1 MSVQNQGAGAEGAKE
16 SRPSHFEERF
26 TAISEWRGCGAT
38 GCGRGA
44 AGEGSPP
51 FPQHS
56 QGHPPSRTAVSR
68 CLPSW
73 LLTCLSHASDHRA
86 FLSQPWAE
94 LRNCLGKEGS
104 REEKRDNP
112 PTKLQTPAPNPE
124 AATFWSETP
133 AELPG
138 LGAHEGQ
145 VC

>member
-1 MSVQNQGAGAEGAKE
+1 MQRKADLPTLKRGSQRFQNGEAVAPQDVAEGLQE
-16 SRPSHFEERF
+16 PHV
-26 TAISEWRGCGAT
+26 THT
-38 GCGRGA
+38 HL
-44 AGEGSPP
+44 EGSPP

-86 FLSQPWAE
+86 FLSKPWAE